1 MHISELPRQRF
12 EGYEVVFSYESKG
25 YYDLKMRCTENVFA
39 LEFVRTPCAPVHK
52 EFVDHL
58 FAPYW
63 DDPHAYALC
72 DGKEMRAI
80 LEVTPENWNNRLRIT
95 NLCVQEGYRRRGY
108 GSLLMTRAREI
119 ARAQH
124 RRALILE
131 TQSCNTGAIAFYLNQ
146 GLSLMGFNAC
156 EYSIRTWK
164 STKSDWKWDAFCKSV
179 WRVESGGWSYN
190 SRISAFTKSAAV

>member
-1 MHISELPRQRF
+1 MHISELPRAQYEGF
-12 EGYEVVFSYESKG
+12 ELFFSYESKA
-25 YYDLKMRCTENVFA
+25 YYDLQLRTSENVFA
-39 LEFVRTPCAPVHK
+39 VEFVRTPCAPVRK
-52 EFVDHL
+52 EFTDKL

-63 DDPHAYALC
+63 DDPRAYGLW
-72 DGKEMRAI
+72 DGKEMLAI

-95 NLCVQEGYRRRGY
+95 NLCVQEGYRRRGF
-108 GSLLMTRAREI
+108 GTLMMTRAKEI

-156 EYSIRTWK
+156 EYSNQDVEKHEIRLEMG
-164 STKSDWKWDAFCKSV
+164 CLL
-179 WRVESGGWSYN
+179 
-190 SRISAFTKSAAV
+190 

>member
-1 MHISELPRQRF
+1 MHISELPRERF

-58 FAPYW
+58 FAPHW
-63 DDPHAYALC
+63 DDPRAYALW
-72 DGKEMRAI
+72 DGREMRAI

-95 NLCVQEGYRRRGY
+95 NLCVQDGYRRRGY
-108 GSLLMTRAREI
+108 GTLLMTRAREI

-131 TQSCNTGAIAFYLNQ
+131 TQSCNTGAIGFYMAQ

-156 EYSIRTWK
+156 EYSNQDVEKHEIRLEMGC
-164 STKSDWKWDAFCKSV
+164 FL
-179 WRVESGGWSYN
+179 
-190 SRISAFTKSAAV
+190 